1 MSAITWNDKIENV
14 LDNIRVNAL
23 YLSTKYKARYFSL
36 SNSIKWYRLPII
48 ILSGANSI
56 IAVGLQPYIE
66 QGTISLTN
74 SLIALIC
81 GIIGSIELFLK
92 INARCEADLITHK
105 ELYLLS
111 IEIFKTLS
119 LDRENRYTPAKE
131 YLEQVYNDYCKII
144 ESSNPLYQSITDKL
158 LPINFKILAEE
169 TKVSSNSFLST
180 DTNPLGLT
188 HSAEESDI

>member
-1 MSAITWNDKIENV
+1 MSSANTWNDKIENV

-23 YLSTKYKARYFSL
+23 YLSTKYKGRYFSL

-158 LPINFKILAEE
+158 LPINFKILD
-169 TKVSSNSFLST
+169 
-180 DTNPLGLT
+180 DTNPLRLT
-188 HSAEESDI
+188 HSAEESNL

>member
-1 MSAITWNDKIENV
+1 MSTITWNDKIENV

-158 LPINFKILAEE
+158 LPINFKILA
-169 TKVSSNSFLST
+169 

>member
-1 MSAITWNDKIENV
+1 MSSANTWNDKIENV

-23 YLSTKYKARYFSL
+23 YLSTKYKGRYFSL

-158 LPINFKILAEE
+158 LPINFKILDEGSVPHARL
-169 TKVSSNSFLST
+169 NS
-180 DTNPLGLT
+180 DTNPLRLT
-188 HSAEESDI
+188 HSAEESDL